1 MEKDETFLKT
11 RNKAIAFHLPGS
23 TLQLVPR
30 IPHVVLGGEERD
42 GALVVV
48 VAQKG
53 FHTWKGDTVSVSAE
67 SKCASVFYFV
77 VLNFNLNSFFFLKV
91 LLEKQTNKTQHISF
105 PFLGKYVTPYPAE
118 PLYCHC

>member
-11 RNKAIAFHLPGS
+11 RNKAIAFYLPGS

-53 FHTWKGDTVSVSAE
+53 FQAWKGDTVSVSAE

-77 VLNFNLNSFFFLKV
+77 VLNFNLNSFFFFKV

-105 PFLGKYVTPYPAE
+105 HFLGKYVTPYPAE
-118 PLYCHC
+118 PLY